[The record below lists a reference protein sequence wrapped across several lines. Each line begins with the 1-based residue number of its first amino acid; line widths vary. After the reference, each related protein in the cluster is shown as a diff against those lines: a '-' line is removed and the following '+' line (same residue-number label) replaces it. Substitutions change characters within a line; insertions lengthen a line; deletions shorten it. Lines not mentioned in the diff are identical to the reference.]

1 MKNSE
6 TTFFVDVPLYSVMRI
21 RVERSAPTSKEQVIQ
36 SITPEELSLAIPVTN
51 WGCVKY
57 SWQKFLDSESEPIE
71 FSKGKPP
78 MSMLEEALGF
88 SFFR

>member
-1 MKNSE
+1 MENTE
-6 TTFFVDVPLYSVMRI
+6 TTFFIDVPLHSVMRI

-36 SITPEELSLAIPVTN
+36 SITPEELSRAIPVTQ

-57 SWQKFLDSESEPIE
+57 SWQKFLDSGSEPIE
-71 FSKGKPP
+71 FTKGKPP
-78 MSMLEEALGF
+78 MSLLEQALGF